1 MREFRVS
8 LPNRPGELARL
19 ADVFSAKGL
28 NLKSVTVVAEGNR
41 AIACVVADD
50 VAGARTALQE
60 ARIPFGE
67 AELLTELVE
76 NEPGVI
82 AGLAAKLGAAEVN
95 VESFYVLARDTDLTE
110 LGFTVNDPKKAKK
123 ALGH

>member
-1 MREFRVS
+1 MREFRIS
-8 LPNRPGELARL
+8 IPNRPGELARL
-19 ADVFSAKGL
+19 AEVFSGKEL
-28 NLKSVTVVAEGNR
+28 NLKSVAVVSEGNR

-50 VAGARTALQE
+50 VTGAREALQE
-60 ARIPFGE
+60 ARVPFAE

-82 AGLAAKLGAAEVN
+82 AGLAAKLAAAEVN
-95 VESFYVLARDTDLTE
+95 VESLYVLARDSELTE

>member
-19 ADVFSAKGL
+19 AEIFSTKEI
-28 NLKSVTVVAEGNR
+28 NLKSVAVVAEGNR
-41 AIACVVADD
+41 AIACLVAEN
-50 VAGARTALQE
+50 VTAMRDTLQE
-60 ARIPFGE
+60 SRIPFAE

-82 AGLAAKLGAAEVN
+82 AGLAAKLAGAEVN
-95 VESFYVLARDTDLTE
+95 IESLYVLARDSDLTE
-110 LGFTVNDPKKAKK
+110 LGLTVNDPKKAKK

>member
-19 ADVFSAKGL
+19 AEIFSTKEI
-28 NLKSVTVVAEGNR
+28 NLKSVAVVAEGNR
-41 AIACVVADD
+41 AIACLVAEN
-50 VAGARTALQE
+50 VTAMRDTLQE
-60 ARIPFGE
+60 SRIPFAE

-82 AGLAAKLGAAEVN
+82 AGLAARLAGAEVN
-95 VESFYVLARDTDLTE
+95 IESLYVLARDSDLTE
-110 LGFTVNDPKKAKK
+110 LGLTVNDPKKAKK

>member
-19 ADVFSAKGL
+19 AEVFSTNGI
-28 NLKSVTVVAEGNR
+28 NLKSVAVLAEGNR
-41 AIACVVADD
+41 AIACVVAED
-50 VAGARTALQE
+50 VTAARDTLQQ
-60 ARIPFGE
+60 ARVPFAE

-82 AGLAAKLGAAEVN
+82 AGLAAKLAGAEVN
-95 VESFYVLARDTDLTE
+95 IESLYVLARDSDLTE
-110 LGFTVNDPKKAKK
+110 LGFTVDDPKKAKK
-123 ALGH
+123 ALGL

>member
-19 ADVFSAKGL
+19 AEIFSAKEI
-28 NLKSVTVVAEGNR
+28 NLKSVAVVAEGNR
-41 AIACVVADD
+41 AIACLVADD
-50 VAGARTALQE
+50 VTAAREALQD
-60 ARIPFGE
+60 ARVPFAE

-76 NEPGVI
+76 NEPGVV
-82 AGLAAKLGAAEVN
+82 AGLATKLTGAGVN
-95 VESFYVLARDTDLTE
+95 VESLYVLARDSELTE
-110 LGFTVNDPKKAKK
+110 LGFTVDDPKKAKK

>member
-19 ADVFSAKGL
+19 AELFSTKEI
-28 NLKSVTVVAEGNR
+28 NLKSVAVVAEGNR
-41 AIACVVADD
+41 AIVCLVAED
-50 VAGARTALQE
+50 VTVARDTLQE
-60 ARIPFGE
+60 SRIPFAE

-82 AGLAAKLGAAEVN
+82 AGLAAKLAGAEVN
-95 VESFYVLARDTDLTE
+95 IESLYVLARDSELTE
-110 LGFTVNDPKKAKK
+110 LGLTVNDPKKAKK